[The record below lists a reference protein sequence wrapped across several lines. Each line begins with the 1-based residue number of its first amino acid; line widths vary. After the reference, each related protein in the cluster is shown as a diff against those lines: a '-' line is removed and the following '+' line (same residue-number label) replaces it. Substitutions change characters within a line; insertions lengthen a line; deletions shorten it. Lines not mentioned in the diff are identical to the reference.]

1 MGCLNEQTYQRL
13 VCLWWF
19 IIHLHP
25 CFFTVKSNTLNK
37 NIKTIHNFIKNPI
50 IEVTT
55 LLSSTETWERKC
67 GSWERLNEQPAG
79 ESGVQGQRWRQSVL
93 EDSSSGWQL
102 TVEPSQLSIWHD
114 SACKSASQIYDDCTK
129 TSHPFWQTRHKTAVG
144 ALFPLSDTQHTAEVQ
159 EKSRERLPVFG
170 LDECVN
176 PGSICWGQDVFV
188 LSHTHPK
195 GHSSPLLAS

>member
-67 GSWERLNEQPAG
+67 GS
-79 ESGVQGQRWRQSVL
+79 
-93 EDSSSGWQL
+93 
-102 TVEPSQLSIWHD
+102 
-114 SACKSASQIYDDCTK
+114 
-129 TSHPFWQTRHKTAVG
+129 
-144 ALFPLSDTQHTAEVQ
+144 
-159 EKSRERLPVFG
+159 
-170 LDECVN
+170 
-176 PGSICWGQDVFV
+176 
-188 LSHTHPK
+188 
-195 GHSSPLLAS
+195 